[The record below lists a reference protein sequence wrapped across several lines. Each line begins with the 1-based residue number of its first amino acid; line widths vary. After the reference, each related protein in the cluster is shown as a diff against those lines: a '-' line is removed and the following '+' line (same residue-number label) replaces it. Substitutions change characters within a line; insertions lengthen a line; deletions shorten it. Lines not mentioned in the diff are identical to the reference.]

1 MVSESDGQSARPS
14 VFLRVINIVLCLL
27 MVLFIVVQYND
38 PDGLMWMAIYLVPAV
53 WALIAA
59 VNPIVLGQGILRVL
73 LLLTIV
79 ASLAA
84 MFYYWPKT
92 SGWWKQEVW
101 WEVETAREGM
111 GMMIVSVVLLVA
123 LLAGTRAAR
132 ARSAIDIA

>member
-1 MVSESDGQSARPS
+1 MVSERDGQSARPS
-14 VFLRVINIVLCLL
+14 VFLRVVNIVLCLL
-27 MVLFIVVQYND
+27 MLLFIAVQYND

-53 WALIAA
+53 WALLAA
-59 VNPIVLGQGILRVL
+59 INPFAIGQGLLKTL

-111 GMMIVSVVLLVA
+111 GMMIVSMVLLVA
-123 LLAGTRAAR
+123 LFSGMRAVR
-132 ARSAIDIA
+132 ARLTNSSV

>member
-1 MVSESDGQSARPS
+1 MVSERDGQSARPS
-14 VFLRVINIVLCLL
+14 VFLRVVNIVLCLL
-27 MVLFIVVQYND
+27 MLLFIAVQYND

-53 WALIAA
+53 WALLAA
-59 VNPIVLGQGILRVL
+59 INPFAIGQGLLKTL

-123 LLAGTRAAR
+123 LFSGMRAVR
-132 ARSAIDIA
+132 ARLTNSSV

>member
-1 MVSESDGQSARPS
+1 MVSERDGQSARPS
-14 VFLRVINIVLCLL
+14 VFLRVVNIVLCLL
-27 MVLFIVVQYND
+27 MLLFIAVQYND
-38 PDGLMWMAIYLVPAV
+38 PDGLMWMAIYLVPVV
-53 WALIAA
+53 WALLAA
-59 VNPIVLGQGILRVL
+59 INPFAIGQGLLKTL

-111 GMMIVSVVLLVA
+111 GMMIVSMVLLVA
-123 LLAGTRAAR
+123 LFSGMRAVR
-132 ARSAIDIA
+132 ARLTNSSV